1 MKKYCTNKRAWKQ
14 HKFDINETNVCW
26 RDNHTPIFSFL
37 FFLYTPIFSHKEAMS
52 RLSYFIAL
60 LPKLVLGAA
69 VLASHVRVVGF

>member
-1 MKKYCTNKRAWKQ
+1 MKKYCTHKRAWKQ
-14 HKFDINETNVCW
+14 SINLILMKQMFVGGIITLL
-26 RDNHTPIFSFL
+26 FFL
-37 FFLYTPIFSHKEAMS
+37 FFFYTPIFSRKEAMS